1 MFVLKSGKDGNT
13 ALVNNLGELH
23 TFSTTQDV
31 IIRRALSAQ
40 SYFVQMPIVNLTS
53 ASTSFIFY
61 MQNSDTVPWVIVRI
75 LPRYG
80 ASVGG
85 SGDFTTTTILNPT
98 GGTLLS
104 ATDFFPANLDLS
116 NQVPLP
122 GTFKYGAEGLN
133 AVGGVSG
140 NPTLLPENQIFS
152 NPETVI
158 LRPGAGFAVGVTPPA
173 GNTSMNIQLSYEL
186 FRDVQ

>member
-13 ALVNNLGELH
+13 ALVNDLGELH

-31 IIRRALSAQ
+31 IVRRALSAQ

-53 ASTSFIFY
+53 ASISYVFY
-61 MQNSDTVPWVIVRI
+61 MQNNDTVPWVIVRI

-80 ASVGG
+80 TSVGG
-85 SGDFTTTTILNPT
+85 AGDFTTQTILNPT

-104 ATDFFPANLDLS
+104 ATDFFAANLDLS

-133 AVGGVSG
+133 AVGGAAGS
-140 NPTLLPENQIFS
+140 PTLVPENLNFE

-158 LRPGAGFAVGVTPPA
+158 LRPGSGFAVGVTPPA
-173 GNTSMNIQLSYEL
+173 GNTSMNVQLSYEL
-186 FRDVQ
+186 FRDT